1 VTDYAD
7 INEGAKIMDVVTVK
21 LWGRRRGFKSA
32 VAIRASIP
40 KNIDADS
47 TSQAW

>member
-21 LWGRRRGFKSA
+21 LWGGGA
-32 VAIRASIP
+32 VS
-40 KNIDADS
+40 KVL
-47 TSQAW
+47 